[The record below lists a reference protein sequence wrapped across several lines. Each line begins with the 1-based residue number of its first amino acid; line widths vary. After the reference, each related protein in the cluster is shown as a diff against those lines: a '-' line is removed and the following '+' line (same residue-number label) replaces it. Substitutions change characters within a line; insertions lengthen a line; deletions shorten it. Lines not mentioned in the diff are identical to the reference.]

1 MSAPP
6 TRAEVDAIADGVA
19 EEEALRAAQQTLL
32 AREVWDDLRGA
43 RFAVLGLGVSGIA
56 AANALCARGADVVAF
71 DDKPEE
77 ALADALRRLDP
88 RVRARCG
95 QGYTARPAE
104 IAVVSPGLSPH
115 TPTFRRAKA
124 SALAIVGEIELFYRL
139 DRAANAGRGHPI
151 IAITGTDGKTTT
163 TLLIDHLLRQ
173 AGYKTACAGNIGDP
187 LCSVVDS
194 LAPDAVVV
202 AEVSEFQLVT
212 TSAFRPRVLV
222 LTNVADDHLDWFAG
236 DRLAYI
242 DSMVAPALRLGPGEA
257 VVVNGHD
264 PALQAL
270 ADALGARTPRG
281 PALALFSGRRDLS
294 SVGGMAD
301 RFAIVQ
307 GALCLLG
314 PAGHALHLAHS
325 ETLGADA
332 GRPMLGVHNLDNALA
347 ACAAVLALGVPLTT
361 LGPAL
366 RTFRLPSHRLE
377 PAGAIGGVRFVDDS
391 KATNPHAAIHGLRA
405 TPLGTGERLAW
416 IGGGSEKDS
425 DFKDIAAE
433 VAATAS
439 VAFLIGA
446 TAPRL
451 RQSLLAAGLDDAA
464 VEVCDSMPDAVAR
477 SYQALAGADGKGQGV
492 VLLSPACASFGMFS
506 NYAQRG
512 DLFQDAV
519 RALGRALS
527 R

>member
-6 TRAEVDAIADGVA
+6 TLAEVDAIAGGVA
-19 EEEALRAAQQTLL
+19 EEAALLVSQHALW

-43 RFAVLGLGVSGIA
+43 RFAVIGLGVSGVA
-56 AANALCARGADVVAF
+56 AANALCARGADVVVA
-71 DDKPEE
+71 DDKPES
-77 ALADALRRLDP
+77 ALTDALRRLDP
-88 RVRARCG
+88 RVRTRCG

-115 TPTFRRAKA
+115 SPTFRRVKA
-124 SALAIVGEIELFYRL
+124 SALAVVGEIELFYRL

-151 IAITGTDGKTTT
+151 VAITGTDGKTTT
-163 TLLIDHLLRQ
+163 TLLIDHLLRH
-173 AGYKTACAGNIGDP
+173 AGYTTACAGNIGDP
-187 LCSVVDS
+187 LCSVVDG

-236 DRLAYI
+236 DRTAYI
-242 DSMVAPALRLGPGEA
+242 GSMVAPALRLGPGET

-264 PALQAL
+264 PAFQAL
-270 ADALGARTPRG
+270 ADALAARMPRG
-281 PALALFSGRRDLS
+281 AALSLFSGRRDPSALS
-294 SVGGMAD
+294 AAGE
-301 RFAIVQ
+301 RFAMVD

-314 PAGHALHLAHS
+314 PAELALPL
-325 ETLGADA
+325 ADA
-332 GRPMLGVHNLDNALA
+332 AELGVDAARPMLGVHNLDNALA
-347 ACAAVLALGVPLTT
+347 ACAAALALGVPLAA
-361 LGPAL
+361 LRSAL

-377 PAGAIGGVRFVDDS
+377 PAGAVGAVRFIDDS

-405 TPLGTGERLAW
+405 TPLQTGERLAW

-425 DFKDIAAE
+425 DFSDIAAE
-433 VAATAS
+433 VAASAS
-439 VAFLIGA
+439 AAFLIGA

-451 RQSLLAAGLDDAA
+451 RQSLLDAGFEPSA
-464 VEVCDSMPDAVAR
+464 VSVCDSMPDAVAKA
-477 SYQALAGADGKGQGV
+477 YQALAGADGRGQGV

-512 DLFQDAV
+512 ELFQDAV
-519 RALGRALS
+519 RALGRALA